1 MHPTNRLCILYL
13 LNLQNVNMPK
23 LLNHNCG
30 KLYKHTHK
38 ATSGLRGL
46 IWVLWFQWLNSEI
59 MKVMADQLIQKKIR
73 TGFESF

>member
-1 MHPTNRLCILYL
+1 MYPTNRLRTVPFKST
-13 LNLQNVNMPK
+13 NVNRPK
-23 LLNHNCG
+23 LLNRNRG

-59 MKVMADQLIQKKIR
+59 MKVMADQLIQQIIR